1 MALAST
7 GFMAAPGLYGT
18 TGQLDKLDVSDV
30 LAAIL
35 LKDTAFLGQI
45 AMKGTVHNIEH
56 FWFEDSLND
65 AYVSISL
72 SMDAETTN
80 PTGNFSKLST
90 SASIMQVLRAGTLI
104 RPEGMD
110 IVYEIINMTVTCSI
124 RAHGSVTTAV
134 SAFSVETSTATKFL
148 IVGMPKPD
156 TSTYSDDVSRARTRR
171 KNYTQVFERGIQIA
185 ETREHI
191 ELYAVSDELKLQIK
205 NRTYEIKRELNN
217 CVINSRPYS
226 ATGPA
231 AATPDIETRTM
242 TGVLEMIR
250 NPGYANTR
258 TNNNCAD
265 ASAGA
270 LTMSR
275 INDLVEGIYSTG
287 GFDEQSNCV
296 CVVGPYQARIIALL
310 EEQRIRRSSK
320 ELVVGSYA
328 NKIMTDLGFEIPVVL
343 DRFMPP
349 DILLIFDKSRGRL
362 MPLKGDS
369 WHMEK
374 MAKTGRTQGYQLS
387 GQYTIELQNPD
398 EAHGMLYRL
407 AFA

>member
-1 MALAST
+1 
-7 GFMAAPGLYGT
+7 
-18 TGQLDKLDVSDV
+18 
-30 LAAIL
+30 
-35 LKDTAFLGQI
+35 
-45 AMKGTVHNIEH
+45 
-56 FWFEDSLND
+56 
-65 AYVSISL
+65 
-72 SMDAETTN
+72 
-80 PTGNFSKLST
+80 
-90 SASIMQVLRAGTLI
+90 
-104 RPEGMD
+104 
-110 IVYEIINMTVTCSI
+110 
-124 RAHGSVTTAV
+124 
-134 SAFSVETSTATKFL
+134 
-148 IVGMPKPD
+148 
-156 TSTYSDDVSRARTRR
+156 
-171 KNYTQVFERGIQIA
+171 
-185 ETREHI
+185 
-191 ELYAVSDELKLQIK
+191 
-205 NRTYEIKRELNN
+205 
-217 CVINSRPYS
+217 
-226 ATGPA
+226 
-231 AATPDIETRTM
+231 M

-287 GFDEQSNCV
+287 GFDEQSNCI